1 MRTLLFTLTVLVF
14 VGSLAGCASDNL
26 KAPCPHF
33 GSSCS
38 KVPVNSGDTHQ

>member
-1 MRTLLFTLTVLVF
+1 MRKILLALTVLVF

-26 KAPCPHF
+26 NAPCPNF

-38 KVPVNSGDTHQ
+38 KAPVNSWDYNQ